1 MPPPDL
7 QVALGPKCR
16 ALGRIMGRRYPATI
30 DPRSMSMPQVNV
42 TLPDTGIVN
51 STVTARFS
59 GRSRRTLS
67 EGNTICWPQP
77 SSDVRVI
84 VRRTG
89 LPGGAL
95 IDDGW

>member
-1 MPPPDL
+1 
-7 QVALGPKCR
+7 
-16 ALGRIMGRRYPATI
+16 MGRRYPATI
-30 DPRSMSMPQVNV
+30 DPRSMSMPQVNA

-51 STVTARFS
+51 SPVTAWFS
-59 GRSRRTLS
+59 GRSRRMSS

-77 SSDVRVI
+77 SSDVRLM

-95 IDDGW
+95 IDGGWYPVPSTVS